1 MDLNTYLDS
10 LTDSVTSLGA
20 GRKGLATIGEEAEGH
35 RLFDDGIA
43 TAMTAFQEAKDT
55 ADPQVLI
62 LAELVF
68 LQQELQFCDEKAKAT
83 RSSLNQAVQDFED
96 ALRCLKTVENK
107 VLYQAAETT
116 HLTRPEKRV
125 QGFPKDAFHQACHA
139 HRTRIQNYLRIPGM
153 NQLEAALYE
162 LRFSNMAAASSSYT
176 EKQRAAFGGELYVHG
191 AGAGISKNMISKRS
205 GRSCP

>member
-1 MDLNTYLDS
+1 MDLTFLLDR
-10 LTDSVTSLGA
+10 LIDSVTSLSN
-20 GRKGLATIGEEAEGH
+20 GRKGLATTGKEPKGH
-35 RLFDDGIA
+35 QLFDEGIA
-43 TAMTAFQEAKDT
+43 IAMAAFQEAKDS
-55 ADPQVLI
+55 AEPLVLI
-62 LAELVF
+62 LAELAF
-68 LQQELQFCDEKAKAT
+68 LQQELQFCNEKAKAT
-83 RSSLNQAVQDFED
+83 RSSLNQAIQDFED

-176 EKQRAAFGGELYVHG
+176 EKQRAALGGF
-191 AGAGISKNMISKRS
+191 K
-205 GRSCP
+205 